1 MTEKERPGD
10 RIRLFR
16 LGLDMQQDVFARQLA
31 VSASLISLVEA
42 NQRRPTATLL
52 GYLSTVFSVS
62 SEWVMSAEGSPFNSP
77 CYLDN
82 ASEVFERMEDMR
94 RAEEAASLVKERG
107 LAYGKGYSIPVVSQ
121 AAANPKNRIEF
132 EDIENEWTTFPPGI
146 VAIRITDESMSPVV
160 WPGQFVLCDPE
171 ADVGDGDLVVAKI
184 KYHGLL
190 FKRVYFEKK
199 RDLVML
205 HSVNQARNEP
215 PLIVDQADVEYRFKV
230 IGAKF
235 E

>member
-1 MTEKERPGD
+1 MRKKERPGD
-10 RIRLFR
+10 RVRQFR
-16 LGLDMQQDVFARQLA
+16 QALDLTQEGLAGMLA
-31 VSASLISLVEA
+31 FSTSQVSLIEA
-42 NQRRPTATLL
+42 HHRKPSIRFLEFLAT
-52 GYLSTVFSVS
+52 VVNAS
-62 SEWVMSAEGSPFNSP
+62 SEWIMTGEGAPLVPCFMDDKDGFLRRLENIRRIESAQEG
-77 CYLDN
+77 
-82 ASEVFERMEDMR
+82 V
-94 RAEEAASLVKERG
+94 AETTRIYDV
-107 LAYGKGYSIPVVSQ
+107 GYRIPVISH
-121 AAANPKNRIEF
+121 AAANPQNRLEF
-132 EDIENEWTTFPPGI
+132 EDIENEWTKFPVGI
-146 VAIRITDESMSPVV
+146 VAIRIIDESMSPVV

-184 KYHGLL
+184 KYRGLL